1 MQERAQT
8 GEGPTRPGDRT
19 GTGARPLLL
28 AGIGVVC
35 FVVLLALV
43 WHASDTLLLIFAGL
57 LFAVFLDGLTHYL
70 GRVVP
75 LGHGVRL
82 AIVTVLLSALFLGLL
97 GLGGATLSQQAGSL
111 GRTLQQQAGEVSTW
125 LKQRGIDL
133 PLPQSDRDGGKS
145 DGGKSEG
152 GKSGD
157 GRTSSPLGGELPSPG
172 SLLSDAGSVLGRAST
187 IVFGVFGAIG
197 NVFVVIVLGV
207 FVAADPRSYRDGLLR
222 FVPPRHRA
230 RAATVAD
237 DLGTTLR
244 HWLFGQLVIMAAIFV
259 CVWLG
264 LSLLGLDGALILGLQ
279 AGLLCF
285 IPTVGAL
292 VAGLVIVLASLA
304 SGLKGVIGAVAVYLL
319 VQALESYV
327 LTPFVQKKAI
337 DIPPATIFAGQILL
351 GVLFGLWGIAL
362 ALPIMAVAKVLLDR
376 LYVEDTL
383 GESAEA

>member
-1 MQERAQT
+1 M
-8 GEGPTRPGDRT
+8 
-19 GTGARPLLL
+19 
-28 AGIGVVC
+28 
-35 FVVLLALV
+35 
-43 WHASDTLLLIFAGL
+43 
-57 LFAVFLDGLTHYL
+57 
-70 GRVVP
+70 
-75 LGHGVRL
+75 
-82 AIVTVLLSALFLGLL
+82 
-97 GLGGATLSQQAGSL
+97 
-111 GRTLQQQAGEVSTW
+111 
-125 LKQRGIDL
+125 
-133 PLPQSDRDGGKS
+133 
-145 DGGKSEG
+145 
-152 GKSGD
+152 
-157 GRTSSPLGGELPSPG
+157 
-172 SLLSDAGSVLGRAST
+172 
-187 IVFGVFGAIG
+187 FGAIG
-197 NVFVVIVLGV
+197 NVFVVIVLGL
-207 FVAADPRSYRDGLLR
+207 FVAADPKTYRDGLLR

-337 DIPPATIFAGQILL
+337 DIPPATLFAGQILL